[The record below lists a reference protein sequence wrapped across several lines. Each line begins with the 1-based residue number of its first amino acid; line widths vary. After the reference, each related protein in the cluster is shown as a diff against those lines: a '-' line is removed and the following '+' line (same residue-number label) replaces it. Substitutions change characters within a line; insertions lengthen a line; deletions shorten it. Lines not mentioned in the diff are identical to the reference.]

1 MVQQLNAMRVSFE
14 GSILGFEKLNEFE
27 LEVIKDTSFLYLK
40 SLEQPDIAF
49 LTTSPFEWY
58 TDYSLVLDER
68 IKNKLLLED
77 PEGTLVLCIVTLQD
91 SLDTSTINLVAP
103 LIVNVEKRL
112 GNQHVL
118 QKVGYQAK
126 SPLIVKKDLEEEEV

>member
-40 SLEQPDIAF
+40 SLEQPDITF

-112 GNQHVL
+112 GNQYVL